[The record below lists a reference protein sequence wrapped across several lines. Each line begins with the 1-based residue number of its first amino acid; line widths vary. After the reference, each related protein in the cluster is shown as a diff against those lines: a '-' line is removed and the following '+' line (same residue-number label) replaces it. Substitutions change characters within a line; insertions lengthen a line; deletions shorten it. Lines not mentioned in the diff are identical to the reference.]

1 MQSITHQD
9 IVNFAKRF
17 DALRTLRNPIEVSEQ
32 YRFTLTDVRK
42 NGFITLDGT
51 LYLIQDIF
59 DYEER
64 NKQGKTV
71 WKWKELEL
79 FGIENGEIRYLEYE
93 MDDGLEISLTDR
105 ELKLREIGVTI
116 QQIRS
121 IADEEEG
128 KILFNGNTYYYEDDY
143 KAYFIKD
150 GEEQEVTLYE
160 FESENGQYITIEGW
174 GEENDEYE
182 AFLSLPIKE
191 HSIVL
196 IALGS

>member
-1 MQSITHQD
+1 MQSITNQD

-17 DALRTLRNPIEVSEQ
+17 DAIRTLRNPIDVSEQ

-51 LYLIQDIF
+51 LYRVQDIF
-59 DYEER
+59 EYEER
-64 NKQGKTV
+64 NKQGKTA

-79 FGIENGEIRYLEYE
+79 FGVENGEIRYLEYE
-93 MDDGLEISLTDR
+93 VDDGLEISLTDR
-105 ELKLREIGVTI
+105 ELKLREIGATI

-121 IADEEEG
+121 IADREEG
-128 KILFNGNTYYYEDDY
+128 KILFNGNAYYYEDDY

-160 FESENGQYITIEGW
+160 FESENDRYITIEAW
-174 GEENDEYE
+174 GEESDEYE
-182 AFLSLPIKE
+182 AFHSLPIQE
-191 HSIVL
+191 HFIVV